1 MKNKRYNKESFSE
14 IVLNSNNLS
23 DVAKNLGLKP
33 FCGNRNTIKKY
44 IKLYDIDISH
54 FKIDYKKRT
63 FTKISLDLIMVSGS
77 TYDTT
82 KLKYRLY
89 DEGLKERICEK
100 CGQDE
105 NWNGDKM
112 SLILDHING
121 INDDHRL
128 INLRIVCPNCNAT
141 LPTHSGRNTNK
152 SKYVKAINNNIVK
165 NYCSCGKTIDKK
177 AKKCNNCDSYKQRK
191 VKRPSYNQLIKEI
204 EDLGYSGTGR
214 KYGVSDNAIR
224 KWKKYYEKQ

>member
-1 MKNKRYNKESFSE
+1 MKNKRYDKESFTE

-44 IKLYDIDISH
+44 IRLYDLDTSH
-54 FKIDYKKRT
+54 FRIRYEIRKSRKK
-63 FTKISLDLIMVSGS
+63 SLDDIMISGS
-77 TYDTT
+77 TYNTT
-82 KLKYRLY
+82 NLKERLY

-105 NWNGDKM
+105 NWNGEKM

-121 INDDHRL
+121 DNTDNRL

-141 LPTHSGRNTNK
+141 LPTHGGKNK
-152 SKYVKAINNNIVK
+152 KQYTIQKKEISYCVCGNKKEKKA
-165 NYCSCGKTIDKK
+165 NYC
-177 AKKCNNCDSYKQRK
+177 KKCSEIQQRK
-191 VKRPSYNQLIKEI
+191 VKRPPYNQLIKEI

-214 KYGVSDNAIR
+214 KYDVSDNAIR
-224 KWKKYYEKQ
+224 KWIKYYKKT